1 MMYFQKEFKKEYL
14 LYSIFLVWILIHI
27 YEMIGTV
34 MYKQKIQS
42 GINPFSELKMV
53 TNWIENDRDVFYK
66 IQSEH
71 SNKKI
76 LYLNSH
82 ILIRIFEKNM
92 FFIRSLDLCCIV
104 MISFCAFIVDLI
116 YLTRIYGIPNDIS
129 QAASYA
135 RYLII
140 PFFYIILYFFFYKY
154 GRLPM
159 YLIIGVLLLIQQS
172 FIKSLLFR
180 NIDKLLQNY
189 ENFDINL
196 FDDKIKRKLNEFNIE
211 DNVYISKN
219 PNVIKN
225 MGVVKYFTR
234 ILVLIQGNKIE
245 YENNPKMLNSMFS
258 HELGH
263 VSRGYKD
270 MILISFCEWLLDILI
285 IFLIDFFSFRSRKSS
300 KLSRFTNFFIF
311 CLVYFLILRDYIFVF
326 SLILKR
332 NEEVYADKYAVSLGY
347 GEELAYS
354 LFKITYKFSCL
365 QESSIYNFIKF
376 VHPSTIT
383 RIKRI
388 CR

>member
-1 MMYFQKEFKKEYL
+1 
-14 LYSIFLVWILIHI
+14 
-27 YEMIGTV
+27 
-34 MYKQKIQS
+34 
-42 GINPFSELKMV
+42 MV
-53 TNWIENDRDVFYK
+53 TECIKEDESNFYNVQNELSRYK
-66 IQSEH
+66 IF
-71 SNKKI
+71 
-76 LYLNSH
+76 YLNRF
-82 ILIRIFEKNM
+82 ILKEIIMCLILTLFINDKFRNKIIAFVEQNKIFEENR
-92 FFIRSLDLCCIV
+92 FFIRSLDLNCITL
-104 MISFCAFIVDLI
+104 ISFCVFLI
-116 YLTRIYGIPNDIS
+116 DYIHLLNKYGIPDSFID
-129 QAASYA
+129 QAFYVK
-135 RYLII
+135 YLIS
-140 PFFYIILYFFFYKY
+140 PLLYIISYKIFNKF
-154 GRLPM
+154 GRLAL
-159 YLIIGVLLLIQQS
+159 YILIGFLLLFLQPKIL
-172 FIKSLLFR
+172 IPLVLNMNRLL
-180 NIDKLLQNY
+180 KGY
-189 ENFDINL
+189 EKFDINL
-196 FDDKIKRKLNEFNIE
+196 FDDRIKRKLIEFNIE
-211 DNVYISKN
+211 DNVYISKI
-219 PNVIKN
+219 PDSVKN
-225 MGVVKYFTR
+225 MGVFKYFTR
-234 ILVLIQGNKIE
+234 ILVLIDGSKIE
-245 YENNPKMLNSMFS
+245 YENNPKLLNSMFS

-270 MILISFCEWLLDILI
+270 MIFISFCEWLLDILI

>member
-1 MMYFQKEFKKEYL
+1 
-14 LYSIFLVWILIHI
+14 
-27 YEMIGTV
+27 MIGTV

-42 GINPFSELKMV
+42 GKNPFSELKMV
-53 TNWIENDRDVFYK
+53 TNWIENDRDVFFK
-66 IQSEH
+66 MQSEH

-82 ILIRIFEKNM
+82 ILIVILQLFIFSFFINDKYRNKIIGFIERKRIFEKNM

-129 QAASYA
+129 QAVGYA

-270 MILISFCEWLLDILI
+270 MIFISLCEWLLDILI

-311 CLVYFLILRDYIFVF
+311 CLVYFLILRDYTFVF

-332 NEEVYADKYAVSLGY
+332 NEEIYADKYSVTLGY